1 MYLSRQKM
9 SFSYRF
15 IGEIFM
21 GRLRIAL
28 ATSCDRCQFV
38 ILRTFKP
45 SKSIDRSN
53 KNLRKMFQILMKRLT
68 VYLRVRKSC
77 IRKF

>member
-1 MYLSRQKM
+1 MYLSHQKM
-9 SFSYRF
+9 SFSYLF

-45 SKSIDRSN
+45 SKSID
-53 KNLRKMFQILMKRLT
+53 Q
-68 VYLRVRKSC
+68 
-77 IRKF
+77 